1 MVMHTYWT
9 CRNTMWLE
17 SKRFNCQTTLHCY
30 VTIIID
36 NRKFPSSD
44 IKARFTTLYWLQR
57 SREKLAAWE
66 LAIPVVDSCFAS
78 LVVLFVVHTVPYARS
93 GARQSV
99 REPPTKLGI
108 QDPPCLFPCR
118 YKLSLCCSS
127 PVVCTPV
134 PVSSSASRMWGVVI
148 S

>member
-1 MVMHTYWT
+1 MDVMHTYWT
-9 CRNTMWLE
+9 CKKTIWLE

-30 VTIIID
+30 VIII
-36 NRKFPSSD
+36 RKFPSSD

-78 LVVLFVVHTVPYARS
+78 LVVLFVVHIVPYARS
-93 GARQSV
+93 GAHQSV
-99 REPPTKLGI
+99 RGHPTKLGI
-108 QDPPCLFPCR
+108 QDPPCLFLCW
-118 YKLSLCCSS
+118 YKLSMCCSS
-127 PVVCTPV
+127 PALCTPV
-134 PVSSSASRMWGVVI
+134 AISSSASRMWGVVI